1 LLGGDAK
8 REKIDPVSVTVVALT
23 VAHIGEPE
31 RVSLTGE
38 EKKRAKSALM
48 SRRKANSHDRS

>member
-8 REKIDPVSVTVVALT
+8 RERIDLVSVTVVALT
-23 VAHIGEPE
+23 VAHIGEPK

-38 EKKRAKSALM
+38 EKKRVKSAHM
-48 SRRKANSHDRS
+48 SRR